1 MKKILICD
9 DDEGILEATKIL
21 LNQSGY
27 DVELISD
34 GKDILKAI
42 RDVRPDVV
50 LLDLW
55 MPNLDAKKLLK
66 KIKKEP
72 ELVNVPIIIFSA
84 SNETEKISKEIGA
97 NDFIKKPFEIE
108 DLTLVIEKNI
118 N

>member
-1 MKKILICD
+1 MKKVLICD

-42 RDVRPDVV
+42 REVRPDVV

-55 MPNLDAKKLLK
+55 MPNLDAKKLLN
-66 KIKKEP
+66 KIKKEQ
-72 ELVNVPIIIFSA
+72 EFSNVPIVIFSA
-84 SNETEKISKEIGA
+84 SNETEQISKEIGA

-108 DLTLVIEKNI
+108 DLIKTIEKNF